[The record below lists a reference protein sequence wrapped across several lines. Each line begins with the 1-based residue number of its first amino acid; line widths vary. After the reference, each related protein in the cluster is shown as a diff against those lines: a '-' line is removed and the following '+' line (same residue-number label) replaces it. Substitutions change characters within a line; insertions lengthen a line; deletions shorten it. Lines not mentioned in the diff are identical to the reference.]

1 MGHRAAMKTT
11 IPRSPADRDRAVA
24 RLRAI
29 TIGSTL
35 AGFAAVGGFGAMAA
49 ASYHGTPT
57 DVTTAAL
64 TGSTA
69 TGGSAATTTDPSSTT
84 ATTATTATTGS
95 AATGT
100 SSARATA
107 APTATTG
114 TAHVSTGSS

>member
-69 TGGSAATTTDPSSTT
+69 TSGSAATTTDPSSTT
-84 ATTATTATTGS
+84 TKTTTTGS